1 MKTVALL
8 PAHPSQ
14 VWMLNQVA
22 MELVPH
28 VRVAWYMRDKD
39 RSAEIAKALGVDYK
53 QLSSARKGLV
63 GNGLEML
70 MDTVKALRETG
81 REGIDLWVTKFGA
94 GNIAARLLGKKSISF
109 NDDDAD
115 LVPLIAATSYRF
127 ADKVLVSDVTRMGKY
142 EHKAVR
148 YPSFH
153 ELFYLHP
160 SRFSPDPKIRS
171 ELGLTEQDRY
181 GIVRL
186 SALTAHHDYGVRG
199 IGKDFLL
206 DIIKRY
212 RHEVTIFI
220 SGEKVLDADLE
231 PYRIPTRPERMHH
244 ALAFADFFLGDSQT
258 MTSEAAVLGTPA
270 FRLNDFVGRISCIGE
285 LERYGLAF
293 GFLPGEEA
301 ALAEKLH
308 SIIRRV
314 DCRQEFALKRAK
326 MLKDKIDPAPWFAAQ
341 VMRALFR

>member
-22 MELVPH
+22 IELAPH
-28 VRVAWYMRDKD
+28 VRVAWYMRNKD

-70 MDTVKALRETG
+70 MDTVKALRETR
-81 REGIDLWVTKFGA
+81 REDIDLWVTKFGA

-127 ADKVLVSDVTRMGKY
+127 ADQVLVTDVTRMGKY

-171 ELGLTEQDRY
+171 ELGLAEQDRY

-199 IGKDFLL
+199 IAKDFLL
-206 DIIKRY
+206 DIIARY

-220 SGEKVLDADLE
+220 SGEKMLDADLE
-231 PYRIPTRPERMHH
+231 PYRIPIRPERMHH
-244 ALAFADFFLGDSQT
+244 ALAFADFLLGDSQT

-293 GFLPGEEA
+293 GFLPGEEV
-301 ALAEKLH
+301 ALGEKLH
-308 SIIRRV
+308 SIIGRA
-314 DCRQEFALKRAK
+314 DSRQEFALKRAK

-341 VMRALFR
+341 VMRELFR